1 MAYKKCANLHK
12 IRFVDISLT
21 MLQRTIDDIEKYS
34 IRKSVKVLLNM
45 LYGYA
50 NKHKI
55 TEEKYNTDIELGKP
69 VKVYDKQPFTDEE
82 IQKLWDNVEKIP
94 FVDVVLILIYT
105 GMRIT
110 ELLEVENINIE
121 LSERFLVAG
130 KKTDAR

>member
-1 MAYKKCANLHK
+1 
-12 IRFVDISLT
+12 

-45 LYGYA
+45 LYAYA
-50 NKHKI
+50 KKHEI
-55 TEEKYNTDIELGKP
+55 TDKEYNTDIELGKP

-82 IQKLWDNVEKIP
+82 IQILWDNVDKIP

-110 ELLEVENINIE
+110 ELLEVENSNIHLE
-121 LSERFLVAG
+121 EKYLIAG